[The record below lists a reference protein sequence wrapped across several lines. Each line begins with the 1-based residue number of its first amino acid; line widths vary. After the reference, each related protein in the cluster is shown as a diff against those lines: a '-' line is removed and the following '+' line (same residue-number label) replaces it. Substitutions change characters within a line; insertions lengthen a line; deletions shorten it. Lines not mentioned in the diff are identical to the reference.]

1 MGEVTRMLGA
11 ERLGAK
17 GALSRKGGEPPSLS
31 FQPILS
37 FGAPAVNALTVDL
50 EDWYHVCGT
59 RETGDPLLWDAYESR
74 VTRNTDRI
82 LSLLRACGAHATFFV
97 LGYIA
102 EREPALIRTIA
113 REGHEVATHG
123 HFHRRIFEM
132 SPAEFEEDLARS
144 MDVISSASGGKVVG
158 YRAPEWSI
166 RPHTMWVL
174 SILRKHGV
182 FYDSSMVPLTR
193 MGDRVFPRFPSR
205 FSTEYGDMTEFPL
218 TTVRCFG
225 EGIPFTGGLPLR
237 LTPYFYIASKI
248 RQLNRARRP
257 TVVYVH
263 PWEFDLEQPRLDL
276 PWSRRFM
283 HYFNLSAT
291 PRKLAGLLKQF
302 GFASI
307 REVLVA

>member
-1 MGEVTRMLGA
+1 
-11 ERLGAK
+11 
-17 GALSRKGGEPPSLS
+17 
-31 FQPILS
+31 
-37 FGAPAVNALTVDL
+37 
-50 EDWYHVCGT
+50 VCGT
-59 RETGDPLLWDAYESR
+59 RETGDPSQWDAYESR

-82 LSLLRACGAHATFFV
+82 LSLLRACGVRATFFV

-102 EREPALIRTIA
+102 ERESTLIRTIA

-132 SPAEFEEDLARS
+132 SPADFEEDLARS
-144 MDVISSASGGKVVG
+144 LDAISAASGGQVVG

-166 RPHTMWVL
+166 RPDTLWVL
-174 SILRKHGV
+174 SILRKHGIL
-182 FYDSSMVPLTR
+182 YDSSMVPLTR
-193 MGDRVFPRFPSR
+193 MGDRIFPRFPSR
-205 FSTEYGDMTEFPL
+205 FTTEYGDMLEFPL

-248 RQLNRARRP
+248 RQLNRAGMP
-257 TVVYVH
+257 TLVYIH

-291 PRKLAGLLKQF
+291 PRKLAGLLKHL
-302 GFASI
+302 GFAPI
-307 REVLVA
+307 REVLAA

>member
-1 MGEVTRMLGA
+1 MIAAGEM
-11 ERLGAK
+11 GAK
-17 GALSRKGGEPPSLS
+17 KALSGEGGTQASLS
-31 FQPILS
+31 FQPIPS
-37 FGAPAVNALTVDL
+37 SGALAVNALTVDL

-59 RETGDPLLWDAYESR
+59 EGAGDPSQWDAYESR
-74 VTRNTDRI
+74 VTRSADRI
-82 LSLLRACGAHATFFV
+82 LSLFRACGIHATFFV
-97 LGYIA
+97 LGCVA

-132 SPAEFEEDLARS
+132 SPAEFEEDLVRS
-144 MDVISSASGGKVVG
+144 VDVISTAAGGRVVG

-166 RPHTMWVL
+166 RPHTIWAL
-174 SILRKHGV
+174 PILRKQGIH
-182 FYDSSMVPLTR
+182 YDSSMVPLTR
-193 MGDRVFPRFPSR
+193 MGDRTFPRFPSL
-205 FSTEYGDMTEFPL
+205 FNTEHGDIVEFPL

-225 EGIPFTGGLPLR
+225 EGIPFTGGLPMR

-248 RQLNRARRP
+248 RQLNRAGRP
-257 TVVYVH
+257 TLVYVH

-291 PRKLAGLLKQF
+291 PRKLTGLLKCLP
-302 GFASI
+302 FASI
-307 REVLVA
+307 REVLVT